1 MDQTRRT
8 QTVLDLLTSAEGL
21 DAAFSALTAAPAGQG
36 NGETD
41 GIREWYASKQRM
53 QAAIDDIAKKC

>member
-8 QTVLDLLTSAEGL
+8 QTVLDLLTSVEGI
-21 DAAFSALTAAPAGQG
+21 DVAFSALTAAPAQQG
-36 NGETD
+36 DGKTD